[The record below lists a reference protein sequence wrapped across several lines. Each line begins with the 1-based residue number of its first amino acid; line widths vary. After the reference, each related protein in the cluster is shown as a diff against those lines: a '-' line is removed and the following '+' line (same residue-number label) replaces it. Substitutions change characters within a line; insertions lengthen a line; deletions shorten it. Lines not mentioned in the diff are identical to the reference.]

1 MNDILLLLAFLFVK
15 HFIVDFPLQRPY
27 QWMNKGRYGHLGGY
41 MKALQ
46 ISLIV
51 ALWVV
56 VLRGINELFK
66 LNWMF

>member
-1 MNDILLLLAFLFVK
+1 
-15 HFIVDFPLQRPY
+15 
-27 QWMNKGRYGHLGGY
+27 

-51 ALWVV
+51 ALCLV
-56 VLRGINELFK
+56 VLCGINEMFK

>member
-1 MNDILLLLAFLFVK
+1 
-15 HFIVDFPLQRPY
+15 
-27 QWMNKGRYGHLGGY
+27 

-56 VLRGINELFK
+56 VLRGINEMFK